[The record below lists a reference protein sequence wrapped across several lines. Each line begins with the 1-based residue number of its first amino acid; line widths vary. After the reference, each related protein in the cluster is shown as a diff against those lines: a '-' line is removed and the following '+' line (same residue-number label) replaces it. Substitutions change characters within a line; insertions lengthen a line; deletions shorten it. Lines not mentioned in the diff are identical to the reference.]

1 MKMTR
6 SSTAYYCSIALVVV
20 ILLVMIFGTWLK
32 PHGITPT
39 DKINMTQYQED
50 GKTRYS
56 IPPYAPNSTFLL
68 GTDHRGFDILSLLL
82 NGLKYTLGTAL
93 ILTLSRFLFALPW
106 GLWSGTTG
114 KGWGILKAMQ
124 WVVASVPAF
133 IFLFPPLAGMYF
145 GLRLDQWTK
154 ADPHYQILFFAT
166 FVILVTFIGV
176 FPLAHQVAERTRY
189 YNDKLFI
196 EASRLMGGSV
206 IHRTLR
212 HLVPCM
218 RNEILFIFLS
228 EFMQVLFLLGQLAV
242 FNIVLGG
249 TEAIGDADAGYS
261 ITITTSGEWLSMIAY
276 GSRYIRLHPWI
287 ILSVGTSFAILFLSL
302 QFFLS
307 QLKRRYGTDRQ
318 LM

>member
-1 MKMTR
+1 MIKR
-6 SSTAYYCSIALVVV
+6 SSSAFYISLALIVL
-20 ILLVMIFGTWLK
+20 ILLVALFGTWLK
-32 PHGITPT
+32 PHGISPE
-39 DKINMTQYQED
+39 DKINMLQYQQD

-56 IPPYAPNSTFLL
+56 IPPFSPNSTFLL
-68 GTDHRGFDILSLLL
+68 GTEHRGFDMLSLLL
-82 NGLKYTLGTAL
+82 NGLKYTLGTTLA
-93 ILTLSRFLFALPW
+93 LTLLRFVIAVPW
-106 GLWSGTTG
+106 GMWSGTTG

-133 IFLFPPLAGMYF
+133 VFLFPPLAGMYF
-145 GLRLDQWTK
+145 GLRLDQWVK
-154 ADPHYQILFFAT
+154 ADPQYKMLFSVT
-166 FVILVTFIGV
+166 FVVLVTFIGL
-176 FPLAHQVAERTRY
+176 FPLAHQIAERTRY

-196 EASRLMGGSV
+196 EASRLMGGTV
-206 IHRTLR
+206 FHRTVR

-249 TEAIGDADAGYS
+249 METIGDSDAGYS
-261 ITITTSGEWLSMIAY
+261 ITITTSGEWLSLIAY

-287 ILSVGTSFAILFLSL
+287 ILSVGASFSLLFLSL

-307 QLKRRYGTDRQ
+307 QLKRRYGSERQ

>member
-1 MKMTR
+1 MIKR
-6 SSTAYYCSIALVVV
+6 SSSAFYISIALIVL
-20 ILLVMIFGTWLK
+20 ILLVAIFGTWLK
-32 PHGITPT
+32 PHGISPE
-39 DKINMTQYQED
+39 DKINMIQYQQD

-56 IPPYAPNSTFLL
+56 IPPFSPNSTFPL

-82 NGLKYTLGTAL
+82 NGLKYTLGTTLA
-93 ILTLSRFLFALPW
+93 LTLLRFIIALPW

-114 KGWGILKAMQ
+114 KGWGALKAMQ

-133 IFLFPPLAGMYF
+133 VFLFPPLAGMYF
-145 GLRLDQWTK
+145 GLRLDQWGK
-154 ADPHYQILFFAT
+154 ADPHYKMLFSVT
-166 FVILVTFIGV
+166 FVILVTFIGI
-176 FPLAHQVAERTRY
+176 FPLAHQIAERARY
-189 YNDKLFI
+189 YNDKLYI

-206 IHRTLR
+206 FHRTVR

-218 RNEILFIFLS
+218 RNEMLFIFLS

-249 TEAIGDADAGYS
+249 TETIGDSDAGYS
-261 ITITTSGEWLSMIAY
+261 ITITTSGEWLSLIAY

-287 ILSVGTSFAILFLSL
+287 ILSVGTSFSLLFLSL

-307 QLKRRYGTDRQ
+307 QLKRRYGSERQ
-318 LM
+318 FM